1 MVYLIFLFFA
11 GVTEYMEKSGEKDDG
26 GWGLLVV
33 RREFNQNRFLKLWS
47 NASLCDSSHLTC
59 I

>member
-1 MVYLIFLFFA
+1 
-11 GVTEYMEKSGEKDDG
+11 MEKSGEKDDG

-47 NASLCDSSHLTC
+47 NASLCDSGHLTC

>member
-1 MVYLIFLFFA
+1 
-11 GVTEYMEKSGEKDDG
+11 MEKSGEKDDG

-47 NASLCDSSHLTC
+47 NASLCDSGHLTASKPELLFSDL
-59 I
+59 